1 MCETNRLKISSNWF
15 DVMIFTKHPVTRT
28 CATRFCIAGKY
39 LHLRRKYS
47 SIKYVWSDTG
57 ARALRRSWVS
67 SHFLFNAYYVKIV
80 NTEQKVQ
87 VKWPEGH
94 FFYGQSR
101 NVTVTRDRD
110 RGRQF
115 KVKCLFVYIETTIS
129 REVGSA
135 QFDRWNFSLTADLFI
150 ADSRK
155 GGKYAEKVVREET
168 SGNSSCR
175 CNDS

>member
-1 MCETNRLKISSNWF
+1 MCETNYLRFGSNWF
-15 DVMIFTKHPVTRT
+15 GVMIFTTHPVTRT
-28 CATRFCIAGKY
+28 CATRFCIAGQY
-39 LHLRRKYS
+39 LHFRRKNS
-47 SIKYVWSDTG
+47 FIKYVWSDTW

-67 SHFLFNAYYVKIV
+67 SYFLFNAYYVKMV

-87 VKWPEGH
+87 GKWPECH

-101 NVTVTRDRD
+101 NVTVTRVGD

-135 QFDRWNFSLTADLFI
+135 QFDRWNVSLTADLFI

-168 SGNSSCR
+168 SGDSSCR